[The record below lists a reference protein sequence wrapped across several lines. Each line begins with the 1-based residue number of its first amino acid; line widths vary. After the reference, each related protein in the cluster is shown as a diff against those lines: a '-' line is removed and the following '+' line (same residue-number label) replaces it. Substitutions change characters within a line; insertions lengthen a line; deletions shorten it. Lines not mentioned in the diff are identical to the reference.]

1 MTTIEKYP
9 KETIEKLESDLEMLK
24 TMFLT
29 NKQERPETTKWIEL
43 WTIAEDFLFLSNGW
57 TRQEYTQA
65 KIESFQKKEEFKD
78 YSEFKKLLETTSVQN
93 DKICN
98 DTKEFLKSRFFFTM
112 FGMIA
117 TNPIILDKTNMP
129 WSLEKVKTKNNKFK
143 MNVWTNERVGKYPI
157 YSQRYISK
165 DGKSLC
171 LFRMRTGEYLILSCK
186 DESSENKE

>member
-98 DTKEFLKSRFFFTM
+98 DTKEFLKTRFFFTV
-112 FGMIA
+112 FGVVV
-117 TNPIILDKTNMP
+117 NHPVILDKTNLP
-129 WSLEKVKTKNNKFK
+129 WSLQKVKTAKNKFK

-157 YSQRYISK
+157 YSQRYLSK
-165 DGKSLC
+165 DSKSLC
-171 LFRMRTGEYLILSCK
+171 LFKMRTGEYLILSCK